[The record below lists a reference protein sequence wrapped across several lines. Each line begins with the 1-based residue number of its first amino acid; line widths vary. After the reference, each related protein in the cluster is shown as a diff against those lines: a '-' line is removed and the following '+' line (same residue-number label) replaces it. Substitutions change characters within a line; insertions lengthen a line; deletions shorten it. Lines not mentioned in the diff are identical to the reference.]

1 MGHDVIISYAT
12 IDKPIADAVC
22 AKLEERG
29 IRCWIAPRDILAGMD
44 YAEAII
50 SAIDSAKLMVLIFS
64 SHANA
69 SKHVMREAER
79 AVHDG
84 YPIIPVRIEDVQPTL
99 SLQYYISAQHW
110 LDALTPP
117 LEQHI
122 LKLAETV
129 SVLLGKP
136 IPPPTQETPP
146 QPPEPS
152 AQRASTESRD
162 SYAEYHAPPPEPSA
176 QRASTESG
184 ASYAEYHAPPL
195 QHPPAASQYKGVRIR
210 YGAVV
215 IDWIVILVI
224 WFFGYLILYSVSS
237 SLALSDIFFL
247 GWPLC
252 VYLLYFIALE
262 GTYGQTIGKKAT
274 RIKVVKEDGAPI
286 TYRAAV
292 IRAFVGVLDGLPIII
307 PGLIGCIAIWRSD
320 KKQRIGDLAAHT
332 VVVARYTTMAST

>member
-1 MGHDVIISYAT
+1 MPHDVIISYAT

-22 AKLEERG
+22 AKLEECG

-50 SAIDSAKLMVLIFS
+50 SAIDSAKIMVLIFS

-84 YPIIPVRIEDVQPTL
+84 YPIIPVRIEDVEPNP

-136 IPPPTQETPP
+136 IPPPTQGISP
-146 QPPEPS
+146 QPSRPS
-152 AQRASTESRD
+152 VYGPSTESRD
-162 SYAEYHAPPPEPSA
+162 SYAEF
-176 QRASTESG
+176 
-184 ASYAEYHAPPL
+184 HAPPL
-195 QHPPAASQYKGVRIR
+195 QQPPAASRYKGVRIR
-210 YGAVV
+210 YVAVV
-215 IDWIVILVI
+215 IDWIVLLVI
-224 WFFGYLILYSVSS
+224 WFFLFVVVVGVSY
-237 SLALSDIFFL
+237 SLAINGIFF
-247 GWPLC
+247 WVFTLC

-262 GTYGQTIGKKAT
+262 GTYGQTIGKMVT
-274 RIKVVKEDGAPI
+274 RIKVVKEDGSPI
-286 TYRAAV
+286 TYREAA
-292 IRAFVGVLDGLPIII
+292 IRAFVGVLDGVPIII
-307 PGLIGCIAIWRSD
+307 PGLIGCIVIWRSD
-320 KKQRIGDLAAHT
+320 KKQRVGDLAAHT
-332 VVVARYTTMAST
+332 VVVAGRNDEEKKN

>member
-1 MGHDVIISYAT
+1 MISVPHDVIISYAT

-22 AKLEERG
+22 ARLEERG

-50 SAIDSAKLMVLIFS
+50 NAIDSAKIMVLIFS

-129 SVLLGKP
+129 SILLGKP
-136 IPPPTQETPP
+136 IAPPTQEIPP

-152 AQRASTESRD
+152 AQGASTESRD
-162 SYAEYHAPPPEPSA
+162 SYAEYHAPP
-176 QRASTESG
+176 
-184 ASYAEYHAPPL
+184 L
-195 QHPPAASQYKGVRIR
+195 QQPPAASRYKGVGIR

-237 SLALSDIFFL
+237 SLALSDIFFFW
-247 GWPLC
+247 WPLC

-274 RIKVVKEDGAPI
+274 RIKVVKEDGSPI
-286 TYRAAV
+286 TYREAV
-292 IRAFVGVLDGLPIII
+292 IRTFVGVVDGLPIII
-307 PGLIGCIAIWRSD
+307 PGLIGCIVIWRSD

-332 VVVARYTTMAST
+332 VVVAKDATMST

>member
-1 MGHDVIISYAT
+1 VISVPHDVIISYAT

-22 AKLEERG
+22 ARLEERG

-50 SAIDSAKLMVLIFS
+50 NAIDSAKIMVLIFS

-129 SVLLGKP
+129 SILLGKP
-136 IPPPTQETPP
+136 IAPPTQEIPP
-146 QPPEPS
+146 QPLEPS
-152 AQRASTESRD
+152 AQGASTESRD
-162 SYAEYHAPPPEPSA
+162 SYAEYHAPP
-176 QRASTESG
+176 
-184 ASYAEYHAPPL
+184 L
-195 QHPPAASQYKGVRIR
+195 QQPPAASRYKGVGIR

-237 SLALSDIFFL
+237 SLALSDIFFFW
-247 GWPLC
+247 WPLC

-274 RIKVVKEDGAPI
+274 RIKVVKEDGSPI
-286 TYRAAV
+286 TYREAV
-292 IRAFVGVLDGLPIII
+292 IRTFVGVVDGLPIII
-307 PGLIGCIAIWRSD
+307 PGLIGCIVIWRSD

-332 VVVARYTTMAST
+332 VVVAKDATMST